1 MDPGVAAG
9 HPASAEAGAAVLAGL
24 SALHERFGRLVW
36 ADVCAP
42 ALALARDGVEMPPA
56 HAACLLMLAPVMTL
70 DRGAEIYAPGGALL
84 ESGDSLRQPGL
95 ERALAL
101 LADEGA
107 RSAYDGSI
115 AEAILD
121 LERERGGAVTR
132 DDLATYN
139 ALWNEPVR
147 V

>member
-1 MDPGVAAG
+1 MISCFSSLVRLMLLLSVGVFAVPGV
-9 HPASAEAGAAVLAGL
+9 PAGL
-24 SALHERFGRLVW
+24 GALHERFGRLAW

-115 AEAILD
+115 AEA
-121 LERERGGAVTR
+121 T
-132 DDLATYN
+132 
-139 ALWNEPVR
+139 
-147 V
+147 